1 MRILSLGA
9 LTAVALLAASPL
21 MAQTPSTDTKAP
33 AAATKMAPPKTESK
47 MAPAKATD
55 TKATETK
62 ATDTKAA
69 KSTAAA
75 STEILDI
82 NTATAAQLDALP
94 GIGKAR
100 AEAIIKGRPYKAKD
114 ELVEKKI
121 LSKGVY
127 DHVKEKIIAKQS

>member
-33 AAATKMAPPKTESK
+33 AATTKMAPPKADTKTTESK
-47 MAPAKATD
+47 MAPADKKA
-55 TKATETK
+55 ETK
-62 ATDTKAA
+62 TA
-69 KSTAAA
+69 KTTGAAA
-75 STEILDI
+75 TGEPLDI

-114 ELVEKKI
+114 ELVDKKI
-121 LSKGVY
+121 LSKSVY
-127 DHVKEKIIAKQS
+127 DHLKEKIIAKQS